1 MTKAFISLIVA
12 AAVPWTSNALAQTAE
27 PQPKIVV
34 DAPLPEPLSRGVALI
49 RYRTENLQILPVFG
63 PQALDVSPRI
73 GHLHVAVD
81 GASWVW
87 ADTGGGPIIVAGL
100 PEGADDDEAKVR
112 VESDR
117 WNNEQ
122 VHGSNVWRVVM
133 QEGPPSLAWRPSSLD
148 HVFGDARRRD
158 PKPELEQ
165 FAVNAWRAP
174 KRILDA
180 HSPDQ
185 QVQLRL
191 DLGSPS
197 HRARL
202 PMPVATKAG
211 PVPTHDGLDDRENLQ
226 EQRRAAGRLPD
237 LAKYAT
243 RVQYIAPRMPLTPSS
258 GDTTYHVPSVQVTA
272 QEQDMNARPNIDPVT
287 THSDSNVLHWLTNDT
302 RDERFI
308 DNIFAELCLRLQRA
322 GIPVKRA
329 SLHILIYHPQW
340 LGARIMWAD
349 GMREA
354 ELARVDYDVRER
366 SEYIDSP
373 ANEIHDGATE
383 VRENLE
389 RDPSLGRKHAVYDE
403 MRAKGLT
410 DYVAWPL
417 YHTLG
422 KRHIVTFA
430 TDRPGGF
437 DDAHIAGLLKLLPA
451 LALVSEIRI
460 KNRLARTL
468 LETYVGSH
476 ASELILAGATR
487 RGSGTT
493 VRAAIMIC
501 DLRDFTRISDNWPR
515 DDVIDLL
522 NGYFDAMSEPI
533 ARHGGEI
540 LKFIGDGLLAIF
552 PLSQPSACAN
562 LLHAVAEARQ
572 AMIVLNERNGETGRA
587 PLNYGI
593 GVHVGDVMYG
603 NIGSRTR
610 LDFTV
615 IGPAVNMASRLE
627 TLTKQLGRTVLL
639 SRAFADF
646 VESDF
651 DLERVGE
658 YPVRGFNDPIELFAY
673 HG

>member
-1 MTKAFISLIVA
+1 
-12 AAVPWTSNALAQTAE
+12 
-27 PQPKIVV
+27 
-34 DAPLPEPLSRGVALI
+34 
-49 RYRTENLQILPVFG
+49 
-63 PQALDVSPRI
+63 
-73 GHLHVAVD
+73 
-81 GASWVW
+81 
-87 ADTGGGPIIVAGL
+87 
-100 PEGADDDEAKVR
+100 
-112 VESDR
+112 
-117 WNNEQ
+117 
-122 VHGSNVWRVVM
+122 
-133 QEGPPSLAWRPSSLD
+133 
-148 HVFGDARRRD
+148 
-158 PKPELEQ
+158 
-165 FAVNAWRAP
+165 
-174 KRILDA
+174 
-180 HSPDQ
+180 
-185 QVQLRL
+185 
-191 DLGSPS
+191 
-197 HRARL
+197 
-202 PMPVATKAG
+202 
-211 PVPTHDGLDDRENLQ
+211 
-226 EQRRAAGRLPD
+226 
-237 LAKYAT
+237 
-243 RVQYIAPRMPLTPSS
+243 
-258 GDTTYHVPSVQVTA
+258 
-272 QEQDMNARPNIDPVT
+272 MNAPSNIDDVT
-287 THSDSNVLHWLTNDT
+287 EHSDSDVLHWLTNDT
-302 RDERFI
+302 RDERFL

-322 GIPVKRA
+322 GVPVKRA
-329 SLHILIYHPQW
+329 TLHLMIVHPQW
-340 LGARIMWAD
+340 LGSRIMWAD

-354 ELARVDYDVRER
+354 ELRRVDYDVRER
-366 SEYIDSP
+366 SDYIDSP
-373 ANEIHDGATE
+373 ANELHDGAAE

-389 RDPSLGRKHAVYDE
+389 RDPALSRKHAFYDR

-430 TDRPGGF
+430 TDQAGGF
-437 DDAHIAGLLKLLPA
+437 DDAHIAGLLRLLPV
-451 LALVSEIRI
+451 LALISEIRM

-476 ASELILAGATR
+476 ASELVLAGATR

-493 VRAAIMIC
+493 VSAAIMIC

-552 PLSQPSACAN
+552 PLSNASACAN

-572 AMIVLNERNGETGRA
+572 AMINLNQKNGETGRE

-593 GVHVGDVMYG
+593 GIHVGDVMYG
-603 NIGSRTR
+603 NIGSQTR

-646 VESDF
+646 VNSDF

-658 YPVRGFNDPIELFAY
+658 YPVRGFSDPIELFAY

>member
-1 MTKAFISLIVA
+1 M
-12 AAVPWTSNALAQTAE
+12 
-27 PQPKIVV
+27 
-34 DAPLPEPLSRGVALI
+34 
-49 RYRTENLQILPVFG
+49 NLVQNI
-63 PQALDVSPRI
+63 DSS
-73 GHLHVAVD
+73 
-81 GASWVW
+81 GAYS
-87 ADTGGGPIIVAGL
+87 
-100 PEGADDDEAKVR
+100 DDE
-112 VESDR
+112 
-117 WNNEQ
+117 
-122 VHGSNVWRVVM
+122 
-133 QEGPPSLAWRPSSLD
+133 
-148 HVFGDARRRD
+148 
-158 PKPELEQ
+158 
-165 FAVNAWRAP
+165 
-174 KRILDA
+174 
-180 HSPDQ
+180 
-185 QVQLRL
+185 
-191 DLGSPS
+191 
-197 HRARL
+197 
-202 PMPVATKAG
+202 
-211 PVPTHDGLDDRENLQ
+211 
-226 EQRRAAGRLPD
+226 
-237 LAKYAT
+237 
-243 RVQYIAPRMPLTPSS
+243 
-258 GDTTYHVPSVQVTA
+258 
-272 QEQDMNARPNIDPVT
+272 
-287 THSDSNVLHWLTNDT
+287 VLHWLTNDT

-308 DNIFAELCLRLQRA
+308 DNIFAELCIRLRRA

-329 SLHILIYHPQW
+329 TLHVLTYHPQW

-349 GMREA
+349 GMRGA
-354 ELARVDYDVRER
+354 ELGRVDYEVTER

-373 ANEIHDGATE
+373 AHEIRDGATE

-389 RDPSLGRKHAVYDE
+389 RDPSLGRKHALYDE

-410 DYVAWPL
+410 EYVAWPL
-417 YHTLG
+417 RHTLG
-422 KRHIVTFA
+422 KQHVVTFA

-437 DDAHIAGLLKLLPA
+437 DDAHIAGLLRLLPV
-451 LALVSEIRI
+451 LALVSEIRV

-476 ASELILAGATR
+476 AGELILAGATR

-493 VRAAIMIC
+493 VSAAIMIC

-572 AMIVLNERNGETGRA
+572 AMVALNKKNGETGRV
-587 PLNYGI
+587 PLNYGV

-646 VESDF
+646 VASDF
-651 DLERVGE
+651 DLEHLGE
-658 YPVRGFNDPIELFAY
+658 HPIRGFSDPIEVFAF